1 MITTA
6 RKETRRIGL
15 TRVQRRNL
23 LIGLGFI
30 SPWIVGFLAFQLY
43 PIVYTLYL
51 SFTQYTGFGAAEWIG
66 LQNYVTMIHDPLF
79 WQSLYNTFYYTALAV
94 PVGIVVAI
102 CMALAMNQQLKEVAF
117 YRAALYLPSV
127 LPLFA
132 ISFIFLALLNPQF
145 GIVDFVL
152 SVLHLPSID
161 WLGDPRWTK
170 IAVVMTAQLG
180 AGNAALV
187 FLAGLRAIP
196 VTLYEAAEMD
206 GARWWSRFWRI
217 TIPMLTPV
225 ILYNVILG
233 ISAGLQVFTQAYI
246 LTAGGPNNSTLFFV
260 FYLYNNAF
268 TYSQLGYAAAL
279 SWVLFIFSFVI
290 ALVVFRW
297 SNRWVTYD
305 VVA

>member
-132 ISFIFLALLNPQF
+132 IS
-145 GIVDFVL
+145 
-152 SVLHLPSID
+152 
-161 WLGDPRWTK
+161 
-170 IAVVMTAQLG
+170 
-180 AGNAALV
+180 
-187 FLAGLRAIP
+187 
-196 VTLYEAAEMD
+196 
-206 GARWWSRFWRI
+206 
-217 TIPMLTPV
+217 
-225 ILYNVILG
+225 
-233 ISAGLQVFTQAYI
+233 
-246 LTAGGPNNSTLFFV
+246 
-260 FYLYNNAF
+260 
-268 TYSQLGYAAAL
+268 
-279 SWVLFIFSFVI
+279 
-290 ALVVFRW
+290 
-297 SNRWVTYD
+297 
-305 VVA
+305 